1 MQKLFETLLG
11 QGSRATRSTAPR
23 YDESTPGPRQPPES
37 SPPLPGGSSSAS
49 NHRASRPSAGA
60 AVSRAGSAAWY
71 GAAAVL
77 VAFAAL
83 FALPLQARAQTVSV
97 LVSNVEQPHYAG
109 HSVSFLLTLAQG
121 FTTGSSAA
129 ALHSVTL
136 ASLESVDEGE
146 SMVVSLYSDSSGFP
160 GTSLGT
166 FTAPATMENNGD
178 AIFTVPSGTTISL
191 AADTDYFVHIAPGTG
206 NIAVSAT
213 TSTAEDTTGTAGAS
227 LANRLQTSVFGGA
240 FTEHSSDRA
249 IRLSINTAT
258 PDETAPSLS
267 AATVD
272 GSSLVLTYDEDLDE
286 ASEPA
291 ASAYS
296 VSINSGT
303 GGAPSSVDVSGKTV
317 TLALS
322 TPVVSQN
329 SVTVSYTVP
338 SSNPVQDEAGND
350 AAALTDQSVTNSTES
365 NNKAATGKPAISGV
379 WQVGHTLTAS
389 TDDIVDDDGI
399 PSTFTYQWIR
409 VDADGISNAT
419 DITDA
424 ASSTY
429 TLSAGDEGRK
439 VMVEVSFTDEANN
452 DEELTSDDYPS
463 TGTIVAQEGDC
474 PSDSDWCTT
483 LIVGAATF
491 TGFTSYGFHSDPGGT
506 YSPYGELDDTS
517 IDYGATSLDI
527 YALLFRDDDSG
538 NDRLAFAG
546 ETDTERVPYG
556 TVINLDGTDYTADAT
571 SLLGCCAYQ
580 WTPASGFGW
589 IEGQKVTV
597 GVNLPNLRARGA
609 PTISGPAQ
617 LGYTLTASTNEI
629 QDDDGLANAS
639 YSYQWI
645 RFDGSDEEEI
655 PGATSS
661 TYTLVA
667 ADVDKQIKVKVS
679 FTDDAG
685 IAEGPLTSEAYP
697 IFRLVKAT
705 PKVSFGAAVYEVEEG
720 ALVGITVQLE
730 PHFEPGTTNVTI
742 SILATG
748 QNGAVASD
756 DVSGVPV
763 SYTVRPS
770 TLGFTFQVRAIDD
783 MDDDD
788 GESIL
793 LTFGTLPSS
802 VELGTQSQT
811 TINIV
816 DNDNTPA
823 TGRPSISGTAQVGQ
837 TLTAATTGI
846 ADVDG
851 LTSPTYGY
859 QWIRVDGDGASNPA
873 DIADATSGTYTPVTA
888 DVGKKLRVRVRF
900 TDDDNHDEE
909 LTSDAY
915 PASGTVEA
923 MTNVSPLF
931 TSPTTFDAAENQT
944 AVGTVQASDD
954 NAGDNV
960 TGYAIQ
966 GGADASTFSIVPS
979 TGVLTFA
986 SAPNFE
992 APADADTDNGYVV
1005 VVRATSGTGAR
1016 EKAADQTITV
1026 TVTDVAG
1033 EAPGVPAVPTVSAA
1047 SESSVMASWTAP
1059 ATAGPAI
1066 TDYDYRYRVTSP
1078 QGSWTE
1084 VTGTA
1089 ITALSATITGLAE
1102 DTEYDVQVRAT
1113 NDEGTSGW
1121 SASGSGSTNANNS
1134 AATGKPAIT
1143 GTARVARTLTATKGT
1158 ITDVDGTTKADNG
1171 DSGYAYTYQWIRV
1184 DGGTETNISGATSST
1199 YTPVDD
1205 DEGKKIKVRIS
1216 FQDDADHSESRT
1228 SAATAT
1234 VTGND
1239 NGNGN
1244 DPALSI
1250 ADASAAENEGHLLFE
1265 VTLSRSSRN
1274 VVKVDFETI
1283 SGGTATEGVDYH
1295 ARRLYTHVIPAG
1307 ETTVQMGFALIE
1319 DTVDDAG
1326 ETVKARLSNAR
1337 RVNAYGDKIADLDIT
1352 RDEATGT
1359 INAPSTTTTN
1369 VPGLTIRI
1377 QDATGSEDS
1386 GWLNFKVKLSRKY
1399 DDLVC
1404 YDFETISGGTATE
1417 GTDYLKIPKATY
1429 WMQIG
1434 KKVDKPFVR
1443 IIDDSVDDDGETVMV
1458 KISNAHLCNDASQTL
1473 EITRAEATGTIT
1485 ETSSS
1490 GMDSSDDGD
1499 GDDALLARV
1508 GDVTPEAATAA
1519 LFGGDALTGDQLAA
1533 MDQLGNRN
1541 GAYDLGD
1548 LLSWRARCRRN
1559 EVSCGA
1565 IVSATDAG
1573 SVPASPAM
1581 PPTKRNGRTP
1591 SRRRGGARAG
1601 RRSGRNMGGSV
1612 ECVPQRRAMRSG
1624 AALRGPGRRGPAV
1637 RRATGWIRALVLG
1650 LVVSAWGC
1658 GIGQDVVQ
1666 PAQPDPGPLHVQLT
1680 VPPEARDIGAMLVV
1694 EGPGIDSLS
1703 APGFELIQAD
1713 EASSSRRE
1721 AIIAGSLS
1729 TGPVLQVWVPDRRH
1743 LADYRVQL
1751 VQVSGD
1757 DYGLE
1762 DLTQYGIA
1770 ISR

>member
-1624 AALRGPGRRGPAV
+1624 VGRGPGRRGPAV